1 MRTVVVQ
8 GGWRTWA
15 LLVVGAAILLV
26 LGITVGLVMLGV
38 IAVAGLLLLGRRA
51 LQTIGLGKRPI
62 QADTTTA
69 PEAGIIDGEFRVMSR
84 STTVASNQLP
94 DPDR

>member
-15 LLVVGAAILLV
+15 LLVVGGAILLV
-26 LGITVGLVMLGV
+26 LGVTVGLVMLGV
-38 IAVAGLLLLGRRA
+38 LAVAGLLLLGRRA
-51 LQTIGLGKRPI
+51 LQTIGLGKWPI

-84 STTVASNQLP
+84 STTVTSNQLP